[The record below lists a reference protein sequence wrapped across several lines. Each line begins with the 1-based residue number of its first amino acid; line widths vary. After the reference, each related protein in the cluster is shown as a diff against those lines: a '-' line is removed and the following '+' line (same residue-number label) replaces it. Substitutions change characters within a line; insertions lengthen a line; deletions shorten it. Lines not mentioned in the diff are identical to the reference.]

1 MRATLRNRVEF
12 STPTANSVSFAVYVL
27 NHVAAN
33 RAFNFNDSTVS
44 GADIETGPTLPRDY
58 IGPSECAQDT
68 DWRKAYQQVSPAE
81 MVRAAP
87 HNSAE
92 VRATGGRGC
101 AHSGYQIILLGRSR
115 STTAVVKVCRIP
127 ALSLRPI
134 GARKYSTG
142 RYPTTLNMNRLLF
155 NNPIVTL

>member
-12 STPTANSVSFAVYVL
+12 STPTANSVSFAVYII

-68 DWRKAYQQVSPAE
+68 DWRKAYQQVSPVE

-92 VRATGGRGC
+92 VRTTGGRGC
-101 AHSGYQIILLGRSR
+101 AHSGYEIILLGRSR
-115 STTAVVKVCRIP
+115 STTAVVEGCRIP
-127 ALSLRPI
+127 ALSRRPI

-142 RYPTTLNMNRLLF
+142 RYPTTLNVNRLLV

>member
-58 IGPSECAQDT
+58 IGPRECAQDT

-92 VRATGGRGC
+92 VRTTVGRGC
-101 AHSGYQIILLGRSR
+101 AHSRYEIILLGRSR
-115 STTAVVKVCRIP
+115 STTAVGK
-127 ALSLRPI
+127 
-134 GARKYSTG
+134 
-142 RYPTTLNMNRLLF
+142 
-155 NNPIVTL
+155 